1 LGDVAY
7 VHDLTLDAYAPPGE
21 PRPAAVIIHSSRGN
35 KRTHVTQLFDV
46 LDRAGYAWFSVDYRT
61 GADVAEAVRY
71 VRCPGRFNITNQLVL
86 IGVDTGAQIALDL
99 AAQDEFHGVVTMGAK
114 LSQGA
119 LSETRGRLADG
130 ATPVLMFHGTDD
142 DEYPASQAE
151 AVCRQLP
158 KCSFHAEPN
167 AIHDFENWHP
177 DQWSWKT

>member
-1 LGDVAY
+1 
-7 VHDLTLDAYAPPGE
+7 
-21 PRPAAVIIHSSRGN
+21 
-35 KRTHVTQLFDV
+35 
-46 LDRAGYAWFSVDYRT
+46 
-61 GADVAEAVRY
+61 
-71 VRCPGRFNITNQLVL
+71 
-86 IGVDTGAQIALDL
+86 
-99 AAQDEFHGVVTMGAK
+99 MGAK